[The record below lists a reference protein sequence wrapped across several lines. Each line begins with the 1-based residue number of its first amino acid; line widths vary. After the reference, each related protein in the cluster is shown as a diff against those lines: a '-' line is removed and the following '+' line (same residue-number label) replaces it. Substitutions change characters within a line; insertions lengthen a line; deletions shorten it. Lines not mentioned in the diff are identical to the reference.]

1 MAARW
6 NLLVVPVEEET
17 VTAHVD
23 SIKIESDEHGFELH
37 IETDEGD
44 RFVFNIHGVADD
56 LLDACVKRI
65 GPWVAEM
72 NAAKRDYDRHKT
84 TYDDEDN
91 GPWPGESALAFWQRT
106 GSEDAREMIFD
117 QADLA
122 NKARKEN

>member
-6 NLLVVPVEEET
+6 NLLTFDIKEEGT
-17 VTAHVD
+17 VHAHVD
-23 SIKIESDEHGFELH
+23 TIKIESDEAGFELH

-44 RFVFNIHGVADD
+44 RFVFNIHGCADE

-65 GPWVAEM
+65 GPWVAEGQ
-72 NAAKRDYDRHKT
+72 AVKAEYDRVKRDAYPE
-84 TYDDEDN
+84 DD

-106 GSEDAREMIFD
+106 GNDDPLRD